1 MTPRRLVAAL
11 ALSVLANP
19 AWAAD
24 GQECTPGDLAPVDAW
39 LGQHPWKVGRTGAEV
54 LVAANC
60 EAWPLDPSIVIV
72 AAAYGRGT
80 VGADG
85 EVDDLHVGDKN
96 FVVAL
101 VQPHDRKL
109 RSVFAGSVRDDVG
122 WAVNASS
129 LHIDT
134 APYDLARSVRAFG
147 VDVSFNIH
155 TPRCTEA
162 GEGPLRTLFVQD
174 GPSLRPVLVGLP
186 LASWRLVNAP
196 DCGLHAFPDF
206 DIPITESTLRTLALA
221 RHSTQGFADL
231 VVTSET
237 SAVYPEPVRRKRF
250 VLRYDGSTY
259 RSADVALWTTFISSE
274 PEPDAAPRS
283 R

>member
-1 MTPRRLVAAL
+1 MTPKRFAAAL
-11 ALSVLANP
+11 ALSVLSNP
-19 AWAAD
+19 AWAVEDPA
-24 GQECTPGDLAPVDAW
+24 CAPGDLAPVDAW
-39 LGQHPWKVGRTGAEV
+39 LAEHPWKVGRTGPEV

-60 EAWPLDPSIVIV
+60 KAWPLDPSVTIV

-85 EVDDLHVGDKN
+85 EVDDEHFGDKN

-101 VQPHDRKL
+101 VQPHDGKL
-109 RSVFAGSVRDDVG
+109 RNVFAGSVRDDVG
-122 WAVNASS
+122 WAVKAGS
-129 LHIDT
+129 LHIDA
-134 APYDLARSVRAFG
+134 APYDLARGVRAFG

-155 TPRCTEA
+155 TPRCTDA
-162 GEGPLRTLFVQD
+162 GAGPVRTLFVQD
-174 GPSLRPVLVGLP
+174 GASLRPVLVGLP
-186 LASWRLVNAP
+186 LVSWRLLNDP
-196 DCGLHAFPDF
+196 YCGLHALPDF
-206 DIPITESTLRTLALA
+206 DIPLTGSTIRTLSLA

-231 VVTSET
+231 VVTSEIH
-237 SAVYPEPVRRKRF
+237 SVHPEPLRRKRF

-259 RSADVALWTTFISSE
+259 RSVGVDLWTDFISSE